1 MAQNERFLIEEEQSS
16 GPRGPDESQLIQPG
30 QARPRITRGERVQ
43 DILAA
48 RQADSSAAAEEAP
61 SIVQAIFR
69 ERWIVL
75 ACVLIAGLLGVGLSQ
90 LQQKSYTASS
100 RIFLNVSAN
109 FDPLNPGANND
120 PTFLANQVEMLG
132 SNQVLDRVIKNLG
145 LNVGPDRLSA
155 YQLRADIK
163 VAAGVDSSVIQID
176 AAAAEPKTA
185 KAIADGIPAAYVKM
199 IQDRVEASAD
209 TARSQGGTATAR
221 AAITAAENVYSNA
234 LAEVEPAE
242 LPASASSPQPI
253 RNAMILGLIGFLAAT
268 GYALYAQS
276 FSRRRVGPVEAS
288 AIFGAP
294 VLSEVP
300 DRGRISSDD
309 AIAAAYSEPG
319 DAYRMAAVGL
329 DYIRGTAPGVFLV
342 TSPHDG
348 AGSSLTALNLA
359 AAAADHGRRV
369 FLLNIEDT
377 VRPSS
382 DSDSGVLRV
391 PLHDLAQGRI
401 DLSQAVERRPASRA
415 QFGIIRL
422 QVLQPVQGHPVP
434 DVQSILNQLPD
445 DTDLVLLDAPPLPAS
460 SASFVLAGQVDAAV
474 VVVDEVTTPADL
486 EELQRRCRLA
496 GIPVAG
502 VLFNH
507 IRGRSTAGNRRRR
520 TAVGSPPPRMYDTS
534 PRGLPILTGGANA
547 GDGRMHSDSGGFP
560 SAQEPAAAQG
570 SYGRDGQP
578 AYNGQ
583 QGGYGQN
590 GYGQDYGQQPE
601 QQYPAGA
608 AQPAGAFGTQAFPP
622 APSQQSAEDLPWSSV
637 TRVTPGWEQENGDAD
652 GPPSRSRR

>member
-1 MAQNERFLIEEEQSS
+1 M
-16 GPRGPDESQLIQPG
+16 
-30 QARPRITRGERVQ
+30 Q

-48 RQADSSAAAEEAP
+48 RQGESTAAEEAP
-61 SIVQAIFR
+61 SIVQAVFR

-75 ACVLIAGLLGVGLSQ
+75 ACVLIAGLFGVGLSQ
-90 LQQKSYTASS
+90 LQQKEYTASS
-100 RIFLNVSAN
+100 RIFLSAEGDFN
-109 FDPLNPGANND
+109 PLDADGGDTAR
-120 PTFLANQVEMLG
+120 FVANQVAMLN
-132 SNQVLDRVIKNLG
+132 SAQVLEGTVRTL
-145 LNVGPDRLSA
+145 RLSVSP
-155 YQLRADIK
+155 YELSEDIK
-163 VAAGVDSSVIQID
+163 LTPVVDSSVITID
-176 AAAAEPKTA
+176 ATAADPTTA
-185 KAIADGIPAAYVKM
+185 KAIADGIPTAYRAYVKA
-199 IQDRVEASAD
+199 RVDERTNQAVETVGTTGAKDDIRSAAALYGDGVAS
-209 TARSQGGTATAR
+209 
-221 AAITAAENVYSNA
+221 
-234 LAEVEPAE
+234 VEPAD
-242 LPASASSPQPI
+242 LPTGPSSPQPI
-253 RNAMILGLIGFLAAT
+253 RNALILALIGFLAAT

-276 FSRRRVGPVEAS
+276 FSRRRVGVVEAS

-294 VLSEVP
+294 VLSAVP
-300 DRGRISSDD
+300 DRGRITSED

-342 TSPHDG
+342 TAPHDG

-377 VRPSS
+377 VRPQSES
-382 DSDSGVLRV
+382 DAGVLRV

-401 DLSQAVERRPASRA
+401 DLGNAVERRAASRA

-434 DVQSILNQLPD
+434 DVQAILNQLPD

-474 VVVDEVTTPADL
+474 VVVDEASTPADL
-486 EELQRRCRLA
+486 DELQRRCRLA

-520 TAVGSPPPRMYDTS
+520 AAVGSVPPRMYDTS
-534 PRGLPILTGGANA
+534 PRGLPILTGGSNVGGGRVHHPDA
-547 GDGRMHSDSGGFP
+547 GAFP
-560 SAQEPAAAQG
+560 AGQDAGAAA
-570 SYGRDGQP
+570 
-578 AYNGQ
+578 
-583 QGGYGQN
+583 GGYGQEAQPAFN
-590 GYGQDYGQQPE
+590 GQQAGYGQSGYDYGQQAE
-601 QQYPAGA
+601 AQQYAPNAAQAGA
-608 AQPAGAFGTQAFPP
+608 YGTQSFPP
-622 APSQQSAEDLPWSSV
+622 APAEPPADLPWSSV
-637 TRVTPGWEQENGDAD
+637 TRVTPGWEQENSDGRSAD

>member
-1 MAQNERFLIEEEQSS
+1 M
-16 GPRGPDESQLIQPG
+16 
-30 QARPRITRGERVQ
+30 Q
-43 DILAA
+43 DILAS
-48 RQADSSAAAEEAP
+48 RQADTSSAAEEAP

-90 LQQKSYTASS
+90 LQEKAYTAES
-100 RIFLNVSAN
+100 RMFLSASAE
-109 FDPLNPGANND
+109 FDPFDTTNNGD
-120 PTFLANQVEMLG
+120 ATFLANQVALLG
-132 SNQVLDRVIKNLG
+132 STSVLEGVIKELNLPIG
-145 LNVGPDRLSA
+145 PYDLMQNVDVSA
-155 YQLRADIK
+155 GA
-163 VAAGVDSSVIQID
+163 DSSVITVTVKAAD
-176 AAAAEPKTA
+176 AKTA
-185 KAIADGIPAAYVKM
+185 KSIADTIPESYKTLMQARVTDRAAEAIAANGGQTTKADINAAAKFYGTGVA
-199 IQDRVEASAD
+199 DVE
-209 TARSQGGTATAR
+209 T
-221 AAITAAENVYSNA
+221 
-234 LAEVEPAE
+234 AE
-242 LPASASSPQPI
+242 LPLGPSSPQPI
-253 RNAMILGLIGFLAAT
+253 RNALILALIGFLAAT

-300 DRGRISSDD
+300 DRGRIGSDD

-401 DLSQAVERRPASRA
+401 DLSHAVERRAASRA

-434 DVQSILNQLPD
+434 DVQSILNQLPE

-502 VLFNH
+502 LLFNH

-520 TAVGSPPPRMYDTS
+520 AAVGSPPPRMYDTS
-534 PRGLPILTGGANA
+534 PRGLPILTGGSNL
-547 GDGRMHSDSGGFP
+547 GDGRMHHPDAAAF
-560 SAQEPAAAQG
+560 PAAQDAG
-570 SYGRDGQP
+570 HGGYGRDARSAQD
-578 AYNGQ
+578 NGQ
-583 QGGYGQN
+583 NGYGQN
-590 GYGQDYGQQPE
+590 GYGQEYGQQDDS
-601 QQYPAGA
+601 QYAPSAG
-608 AQPAGAFGTQAFPP
+608 QTSGSFGTQTFPP
-622 APSQQSAEDLPWSSV
+622 APALQPADDLPWSSV
-637 TRVTPGWEQENGDAD
+637 TRVTPGWEQEGGTDERGAD

>member
-1 MAQNERFLIEEEQSS
+1 
-16 GPRGPDESQLIQPG
+16 
-30 QARPRITRGERVQ
+30 
-43 DILAA
+43 
-48 RQADSSAAAEEAP
+48 
-61 SIVQAIFR
+61 
-69 ERWIVL
+69 
-75 ACVLIAGLLGVGLSQ
+75 
-90 LQQKSYTASS
+90 
-100 RIFLNVSAN
+100 
-109 FDPLNPGANND
+109 
-120 PTFLANQVEMLG
+120 
-132 SNQVLDRVIKNLG
+132 
-145 LNVGPDRLSA
+145 
-155 YQLRADIK
+155 
-163 VAAGVDSSVIQID
+163 
-176 AAAAEPKTA
+176 
-185 KAIADGIPAAYVKM
+185 
-199 IQDRVEASAD
+199 
-209 TARSQGGTATAR
+209 
-221 AAITAAENVYSNA
+221 
-234 LAEVEPAE
+234 
-242 LPASASSPQPI
+242 
-253 RNAMILGLIGFLAAT
+253 LIGFLAAT

-300 DRGRISSDD
+300 DRGRIGSDD

-382 DSDSGVLRV
+382 DSDAGVLRV

-401 DLSQAVERRPASRA
+401 DLSHAVERRAASRA

-502 VLFNH
+502 LLFNH
-507 IRGRSTAGNRRRR
+507 IRGRSTAGSRRRR
-520 TAVGSPPPRMYDTS
+520 VPVGSPPPRMYDTS
-534 PRGLPILTGGANA
+534 PRGLPILTGGSNV
-547 GDGRMHSDSGGFP
+547 GDGRMHHPDAAFP
-560 SAQEPAAAQG
+560 TAPEQAAQG
-570 SYGRDGQP
+570 GYGREARAAQGTGQ
-578 AYNGQ
+578 N
-583 QGGYGQN
+583 GYGQN
-590 GYGQDYGQQPE
+590 GYGQDYGQQAE
-601 QQYPAGA
+601 SQYAPSPGH
-608 AQPAGAFGTQAFPP
+608 PSGSFGTQTFSP
-622 APSQQSAEDLPWSSV
+622 APAQPPAEDLPWSSV
-637 TRVTPGWEQENGDAD
+637 TRVTPGWEQENGTDERGAD